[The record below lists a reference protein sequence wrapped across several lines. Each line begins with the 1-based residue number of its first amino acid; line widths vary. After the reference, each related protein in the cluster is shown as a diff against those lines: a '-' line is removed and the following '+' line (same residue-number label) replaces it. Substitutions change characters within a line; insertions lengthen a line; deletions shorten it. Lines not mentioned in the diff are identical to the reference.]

1 MHRYEPR
8 DDLAFRLLHNG
19 PVTLFWRARLLA
31 ETTEWL
37 DGHGYQVVHLTAR
50 EWTSD
55 HDMHAAVASALG
67 FPAYYGR
74 NLDALNDCLRD
85 VVSHD
90 YGWSPDSTGLAIVFT
105 GYDAYATRSP
115 RSAQIVL
122 DLLADHSRVAMLF
135 GRPLLV
141 LVQSDDPGIR
151 FEPVGASAVH
161 WNDAEWTDASRRP
174 GNA

>member
-1 MHRYEPR
+1 VPRYEPR
-8 DDLAFRLLHNG
+8 DDLAFRLLRSG
-19 PVTLFWRARLLA
+19 PVTLFRRPRLLA
-31 ETTEWL
+31 EATEWL
-37 DGHGYQVVHLTAR
+37 DDHGWQVIRVAAR
-50 EWTSD
+50 AWTSD
-55 HDMHAAVASALG
+55 QDMHAAVAAALD

-90 YGWSPDSTGLAIVFT
+90 YGWSPDSAGLAIVFT

-122 DLLADHSRVAMLF
+122 DILADHSRVAMLF
-135 GRPLLV
+135 GRPLVV
-141 LVQSDDPGIR
+141 LVQSDDPDIR

-161 WNDAEWTDASRRP
+161 WNEAEWADAGRRP
-174 GNA
+174 GKA

>member
-8 DDLAFRLLHNG
+8 DDLAFRLLHAG
-19 PVTLFWRARLLA
+19 PVTLFWRVPLLLEA
-31 ETTEWL
+31 TDWL
-37 DGHGYQVVHLTAR
+37 AGHGYQVIRLGAR

-55 HDMHAAVASALG
+55 RDMHAAVAAALG
-67 FPAYYGR
+67 FPDYYGR

-85 VVSHD
+85 VVAQD
-90 YGWSPDSTGLAIVFT
+90 YGWSPDSAGLAIVFT
-105 GYDAYATRSP
+105 GYDAYAKACP
-115 RSAQIVL
+115 RSAHIVL

-135 GRPLLV
+135 GRPFVV

-151 FEPVGASAVH
+151 FEPVRPRRCTGTRPMA
-161 WNDAEWTDASRRP
+161 DACRRP

>member
-8 DDLAFRLLHNG
+8 DDLAFRLLRDG
-19 PVTLFWRARLLA
+19 PVTLFWRPRLMIEA
-31 ETTEWL
+31 TDWL
-37 DGHGYQVVHLTAR
+37 NDHGYQVVRLAAR
-50 EWTSD
+50 EWSSD
-55 HDMHAAVASALG
+55 RDMHAAVAAALD
-67 FPAYYGR
+67 FPDYYGR

-90 YGWSPDSTGLAIVFT
+90 YGWSPDSAGLAIVFT
-105 GYDAYATRSP
+105 GYDAYTARNP

-135 GRPLLV
+135 GRPLVV
-141 LVQSDDPGIR
+141 LVQSDDPDVR
-151 FEPVGASAVH
+151 FEPVGASSAH
-161 WNDAEWTDASRRP
+161 WNEAEWLNSNRGT